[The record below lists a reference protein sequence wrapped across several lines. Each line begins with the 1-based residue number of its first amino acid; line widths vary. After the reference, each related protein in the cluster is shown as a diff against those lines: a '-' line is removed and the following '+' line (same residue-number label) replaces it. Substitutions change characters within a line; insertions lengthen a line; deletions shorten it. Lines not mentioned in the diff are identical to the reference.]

1 MRIWRAGS
9 AVALDFE
16 AARFERP
23 NAAIFNAAL
32 SAAKGV
38 APRTFAG
45 VTRHGPAQKRQRRRD
60 GHDTNNC
67 KFSHRI
73 PPLIV
78 MHRDI
83 FPRWRLF
90 PGRSIPTDQLGVK
103 PQLPRDCAPALER
116 GARPRLTLETSAAPD
131 RKSARPTAA
140 DPYKFIADAPR
151 AYLVRRIEK
160 IHLAT
165 GGVVDLRRECAS
177 GVAENPQIL
186 RIRESL

>member
-60 GHDTNNC
+60 GHLGGT
-67 KFSHRI
+67 
-73 PPLIV
+73 
-78 MHRDI
+78 
-83 FPRWRLF
+83 
-90 PGRSIPTDQLGVK
+90 RSEVGETDCRRSVQ
-103 PQLPRDCAPALER
+103 
-116 GARPRLTLETSAAPD
+116 
-131 RKSARPTAA
+131 
-140 DPYKFIADAPR
+140 FIADAPR

-177 GVAENPQIL
+177 GVTENPQIL